1 MEDARKKRKPRRR
14 TVADPLKRR
23 PTIREM
29 MDWTQEQRCA
39 AGYCL
44 GASTAALTP
53 AAICKSWK
61 ICENTVLGTM
71 TTTTANAPPHW
82 AAYTDWSPSD
92 KMEPGDSLRL
102 SIALYHRLSTANFYR
117 QIRYGKFSKRIA
129 GDMVRVW
136 RTS

>member
-1 MEDARKKRKPRRR
+1 MSEHFVVPSIQSREVTWAQRPNIRCLEHFLQLFDVVNGAINVHSDLISDIIVRIVKCQCTPLDQRPDKPRRR

-53 AAICKSWK
+53 AAILQ
-61 ICENTVLGTM
+61 ELE
-71 TTTTANAPPHW
+71 
-82 AAYTDWSPSD
+82 D
-92 KMEPGDSLRL
+92 L
-102 SIALYHRLSTANFYR
+102 
-117 QIRYGKFSKRIA
+117 
-129 GDMVRVW
+129 
-136 RTS
+136 